1 MQISRLQAHD
11 KRLEPLIAEIN
22 QTLED
27 SVYSRTSTMQNL
39 RDLLDSHQGL
49 IIADQTTV
57 YAFLIYHLKEPICQ
71 IDFAYATF
79 EKPTK
84 VLLSHLIGG
93 LIQLCQ
99 ADQQIH
105 TLRCDFIP
113 WFGSA
118 LQKALV
124 SKGFQHS
131 PRLLMRADVP
141 FRFPEEGYQDIQ
153 MLAWHDSYTKSAS
166 RMLLELFRGSE
177 ESKWDH
183 GITQINGCQRFL
195 AETYS
200 GRFGLFDPSIST
212 LLKYQNHQAGLAL
225 CSWGE
230 EGEGFISAFGILPEF
245 SGLGLG
251 GKLLRHVMR
260 SFEAMEAPAVEL
272 VVSEANLPA
281 RRLYSAQQFEVKD
294 QASLY
299 YLHLNS
305 IS

>member
-11 KRLEPLIAEIN
+11 KRLDPLLAEID
-22 QTLED
+22 QSLED
-27 SVYSRTSTMQNL
+27 SVFSRSSTMQNL
-39 RDLLDSHQGL
+39 RDLLESHQGL
-49 IIADQTTV
+49 VIADQTTV

-84 VLLSHLIGG
+84 AFLSQLIGG

-99 ADQQIH
+99 ADEQIH

-118 LQKALV
+118 MQKALIAQ
-124 SKGFQHS
+124 GFLHS

-141 FRFPEEGYQDIQ
+141 YRFSEDVYQDIQ
-153 MLAWHDSYTKSAS
+153 LVPWHDSYTKSAA
-166 RMLLELFRGSE
+166 RMLLDLFRGSE
-177 ESKWDH
+177 ESKWDYS
-183 GITQINGCQRFL
+183 ITQISGCQRFL

-200 GRFGLFDPSIST
+200 GRFGIFDPSIST
-212 LLKYQNHQAGLAL
+212 LLKYQNHHAGLAL
-225 CSWGE
+225 CSWAE
-230 EGEGFISAFGILPEF
+230 EGQGFIAAFGILPEF

-260 SFEAMEAPAVEL
+260 SFENMEAPAVEL
-272 VVSEANLPA
+272 AVSEANLTA

-299 YLHLNS
+299 YLHLKS
-305 IS
+305 LS